1 MSKARDNEW
10 AVCDFTN
17 KKDRINEYISY
28 MINRINHMFE
38 YDGLPDNISRRS
50 MEQQLMTHG
59 CLCICKIEDD
69 EILNPKDAAAL
80 KGGVYTL
87 WATPG
92 GITDLNNEPTF
103 MIVSHPRLK
112 QSKQLKINE
121 DCVLLR
127 NDCLSIGLVPMFER
141 YATLL
146 VENDITINMAEIQS
160 RMTAIMASG
169 DDATK
174 ASAELFLNDI
184 KNGKMGVIL
193 DDGIDELFKLQ
204 VLPYSANS
212 AHTITDLI
220 ELEQYI
226 KASWFN
232 EMGLSANYNMKR
244 EAINSS
250 EAQLGQDGLIPLVD
264 DMLHSRQEAWD
275 KANELFGT
283 NVKVDYHRPWFQT
296 MEALEEPVIND
307 GDGITVQDE
316 DPNKETPTE
325 ETEETTESDDAAQ
338 EKIDN
343 KKREATRSANL
354 NS

>member
-1 MSKARDNEW
+1 MSKARNNEW

-17 KKDRINEYISY
+17 KKDRITDYVSY
-28 MINRINHMFE
+28 MLNRVNHMFE

-50 MEQQLMTHG
+50 MEYQLMTHG
-59 CLCICKIEDD
+59 VMVICKIEDN
-69 EILNPKDAAAL
+69 EILNPEGVAPL
-80 KGGVYTL
+80 KGGVYVL
-87 WATPG
+87 WGTPG
-92 GITDLNNEPTF
+92 GVMDLNNELTYV
-103 MIVSHPRLK
+103 IVAHPRLK

-127 NDCLSIGLVPMFER
+127 NDTLCYGLLPMFER
-141 YATLL
+141 YATMI
-146 VENDITINMAEIQS
+146 VENDITLNMASMQS

-174 ASAELFLNDI
+174 ASAELFLNDV
-184 KNGKMGVIL
+184 KNGKFGVIL

-220 ELEQYI
+220 ELEQYL

-232 EMGLSANYNMKR
+232 ELGLSANYNMKR

-283 NVKVDYHRPWFQT
+283 NVKVDYHRPWFET
-296 MEALEEPVIND
+296 IEGLETTEIND
-307 GDGITVQDE
+307 NSDGVSVQEE
-316 DPNKETPTE
+316 DPNKEIE
-325 ETEETTESDDAAQ
+325 ETNEDEQPEESDEQQEKEDSIKRERAQ
-338 EKIDN
+338 E
-343 KKREATRSANL
+343 
-354 NS
+354 